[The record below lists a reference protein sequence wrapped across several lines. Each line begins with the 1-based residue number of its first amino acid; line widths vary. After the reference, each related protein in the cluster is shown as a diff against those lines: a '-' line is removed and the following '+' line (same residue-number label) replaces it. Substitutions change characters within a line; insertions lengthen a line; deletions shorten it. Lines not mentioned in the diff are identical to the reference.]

1 MDDLEFRRRVQEMIV
16 AIIRSGASRE
26 HMTALLRSVHKE
38 ELWPAMMLEL
48 ALLSDREGE
57 GV

>member
-1 MDDLEFRRRVQEMIV
+1 MDDLEFRSRVQEMIV
-16 AIIRSGASRE
+16 RIITSGASRE
-26 HMTALLRSVHKE
+26 RMTTLLANVHRVE
-38 ELWPAMMLEL
+38 RWPAMMLEL